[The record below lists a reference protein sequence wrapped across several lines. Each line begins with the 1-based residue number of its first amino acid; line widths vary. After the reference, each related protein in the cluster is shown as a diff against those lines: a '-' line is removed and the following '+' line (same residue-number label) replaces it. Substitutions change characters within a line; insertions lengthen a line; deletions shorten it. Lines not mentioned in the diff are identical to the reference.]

1 MMAGAGL
8 LQGSLQRVRCACG
21 EVQVVEE
28 ASGDFAEWCEG
39 ERIVLA
45 APDLFDGGEVQGVFV
60 VRDLVLQGARSYLG
74 VVLDEDGGQSGVHFG
89 QRDMTD
95 STVHH
100 EVEDV
105 NEELVVQ

>member
-45 APDLFDGGEVQGVFV
+45 APNLFDDGEVQCVFV
-60 VRDLVLQGARSYLG
+60 VGDLVLEGACSNLG
-74 VVLDEDGGQSGVHFG
+74 VVLDEDGVQSGVHFG
-89 QRDMTD
+89 QKDMTD
-95 STVHH
+95 STGH
-100 EVEDV
+100 EVKTWMRSS
-105 NEELVVQ
+105 L